1 MPLLKR
7 IVSQGHG
14 LQLALRASL
23 ASIAVITAFG
33 CVSLADFATPEA
45 LQVIDAHNHLNH
57 DMPAEELV
65 KLMDRNGVRAMVLMA
80 RYYGGRDAG
89 YGRDEQAA
97 DYAAKYPGRFIPFV
111 AGQRGE
117 LGRHA
122 RYIWES
128 PTAGGDD
135 YLQEAEEKLKSGQ
148 YFGLGEF
155 ILYHHAY
162 DLSSWGELGNE
173 VRLPVDS
180 YLMSRI
186 AELGAK
192 YGVPVLFH
200 AEAEPDI
207 VPQVETV
214 LRANPRTSFIWAHNC
229 GRGRASQTS
238 ALLERYPNLMCDLG
252 GMVVTPNNRGGYG
265 RYWPRRTEWI
275 HLVQKD
281 GGELYPEMRAL
292 FEHFPDRFIIGTDT
306 AHTPAL
312 RFYDERIHAFRQLL
326 SQLTPWKAR
335 MIAREN
341 AERVFARA
349 VSAHR

>member
-1 MPLLKR
+1 
-7 IVSQGHG
+7 
-14 LQLALRASL
+14 
-23 ASIAVITAFG
+23 
-33 CVSLADFATPEA
+33 
-45 LQVIDAHNHLNH
+45 
-57 DMPAEELV
+57 
-65 KLMDRNGVRAMVLMA
+65 MV
-80 RYYGGRDAG
+80 
-89 YGRDEQAA
+89 
-97 DYAAKYPGRFIPFV
+97 
-111 AGQRGE
+111 
-117 LGRHA
+117 
-122 RYIWES
+122 
-128 PTAGGDD
+128 GDI
-135 YLQEAEEKLKSGQ
+135 YLQEAEEKLKSGH

-275 HLVQKD
+275 HLSK
-281 GGELYPEMRAL
+281 
-292 FEHFPDRFIIGTDT
+292 
-306 AHTPAL
+306 
-312 RFYDERIHAFRQLL
+312 
-326 SQLTPWKAR
+326 R
-335 MIAREN
+335 M
-341 AERVFARA
+341 A
-349 VSAHR
+349 VSSTQK